1 MSEVL
6 TAAALAAAIATASL
20 PAAPAS
26 VAGDAREAA
35 PSPALA
41 AGLSVAGGIL
51 GLAPA
56 IYGASPAS
64 GLNPALI
71 APALTIMPGSGYWYQ
86 HEWLRGALTPLGG
99 LAAGTLGFFVVPA
112 TLRAFDPETTAA
124 SPTGAAWAQSGA
136 LLGYGAF
143 QLFVAWDAY
152 RLAEEKAQ
160 RARKAD

>member
-1 MSEVL
+1 MSDVL
-6 TAAALAAAIATASL
+6 TASALAAAIATASL

-26 VAGDAREAA
+26 LAGSAKEAA

-56 IYGASPAS
+56 VYGASPAT

-71 APALTIMPGSGYWYQ
+71 APALTIMPGAGYWYQ
-86 HEWLRGALTPLGG
+86 QEWLRGALTPLGG
-99 LAAGTLGFFVVPA
+99 LAAGALGFFAVPSI
-112 TLRAFDPETTAA
+112 LRAFDSEASAA

-152 RLAEEKAQ
+152 RLAQEKAQ
-160 RARKAD
+160 RATQAD